1 MSTLKRLLGKIGSV
15 LFAAAVMAGPS
26 GAASGLE
33 LLDPSG
39 AKAGGAPR
47 SILPGGC
54 VVVPPR
60 DGRPEGQC
68 PLEHTDVRVEV
79 SGFVA
84 RVTLTQRFGNP
95 YSEPIEAVYTFPM
108 SDRAA
113 VDTML
118 MKVGNRVIR
127 GNIKE
132 REEAQRIYQQAR
144 DAGKTASLLD
154 QERPNIFTQSVAN
167 ILPGDAIEITI
178 SYVEYL
184 KYEEGEYEFSFPM
197 VVGPRYIP
205 GNAPGGPRP
214 AAADGGLGAKAG
226 PESTDQ
232 VPDAGRVNAPITPEG
247 TRAGHDIS
255 LTVKVDAGL
264 PLQEIHSELHEVDVQ
279 TNGSVATVSLKNNKE
294 IPNRDFILK
303 YKVAGQNIG
312 DAVLSHAG
320 AKGGFFS
327 VVLHPPAR
335 VTAQQATP
343 KEMIFV
349 IDCSGSMS
357 GFPIETAKATMKRCI
372 EGMNPNDT
380 FNLVTFAGGLGYCFD
395 KVVPNTP
402 QNIKKALEYLS
413 NLEGGGGTEM
423 MPAIQAAL
431 GGPHDPERLR
441 VVCMMTDAYIGNDF
455 EILDA
460 IQKNAKDTR
469 VFSFGIGNSVNR
481 FLIDGMAR
489 AGRGEAEVVSLE
501 SDGDAAATRFHERI
515 QSPVLT
521 DISIDF
527 GGLNV
532 SEVFPDPELIP
543 DLFSAKPVVLT
554 GRYAGSGGGT
564 ITVRGE
570 TAEGAF
576 ERKIDVNLPASQP
589 EHDVLAPLW
598 ARKRIDWLMEQDW
611 LGIQRGNPNRDVKGD
626 ITKLGLEFGL
636 MTQYTSFVA
645 VEEKVVTEGGKPKTV
660 EVPVEM
666 PDGVSY
672 EGIFGK
678 EAEML
683 AYAGAQ
689 VSLGATASAM
699 PMSAP
704 PMPQMRQKSVNR
716 AARVQLESLSEDAAP
731 APATSA
737 PAETAPM
744 PKPAD
749 APSKTEGDAAASKKL
764 DSRLVGLAAKLVN
777 GGYIQGN
784 VKVVNGQLKVTV
796 YLTDFSEAAIKAVKN
811 AGAQVVA
818 ERRSGKALL
827 VTVRVEDLEKLAAIA
842 AVKRI
847 EPAG

>member
-1 MSTLKRLLGKIGSV
+1 MSTLKRLLGKVGSV
-15 LFAAAVMAGPS
+15 LFAAAVLAGAPP
-26 GAASGLE
+26 AASGLE
-33 LLDPSG
+33 LVDPSG
-39 AKAGGAPR
+39 AKVGGVPR
-47 SILPGGC
+47 GILPGGC
-54 VVVPPR
+54 VVVPPK

-68 PLEHTDVRVEV
+68 PLEHTDVRAEV

-132 REEAQRIYQQAR
+132 REEAQKIYQQAR

-167 ILPGDAIEITI
+167 ILPGENIEITV

-205 GNAPGGPRP
+205 GNTDTARP
-214 AAADGGLGAKAG
+214 APVDGGLGKKAG

-255 LTVKVDAGL
+255 LSVKVDAGL

-423 MPAIQAAL
+423 MPAINAAL

-455 EILDA
+455 QILDA

-501 SDGDAAATRFHERI
+501 SDG
-515 QSPVLT
+515 
-521 DISIDF
+521 
-527 GGLNV
+527 
-532 SEVFPDPELIP
+532 
-543 DLFSAKPVVLT
+543 
-554 GRYAGSGGGT
+554 
-564 ITVRGE
+564 
-570 TAEGAF
+570 
-576 ERKIDVNLPASQP
+576 
-589 EHDVLAPLW
+589 
-598 ARKRIDWLMEQDW
+598 
-611 LGIQRGNPNRDVKGD
+611 
-626 ITKLGLEFGL
+626 
-636 MTQYTSFVA
+636 
-645 VEEKVVTEGGKPKTV
+645 
-660 EVPVEM
+660 
-666 PDGVSY
+666 
-672 EGIFGK
+672 
-678 EAEML
+678 
-683 AYAGAQ
+683 
-689 VSLGATASAM
+689 
-699 PMSAP
+699 
-704 PMPQMRQKSVNR
+704 
-716 AARVQLESLSEDAAP
+716 
-731 APATSA
+731 
-737 PAETAPM
+737 
-744 PKPAD
+744 
-749 APSKTEGDAAASKKL
+749 
-764 DSRLVGLAAKLVN
+764 
-777 GGYIQGN
+777 
-784 VKVVNGQLKVTV
+784 
-796 YLTDFSEAAIKAVKN
+796 
-811 AGAQVVA
+811 
-818 ERRSGKALL
+818 
-827 VTVRVEDLEKLAAIA
+827 
-842 AVKRI
+842 
-847 EPAG
+847 

>member
-1 MSTLKRLLGKIGSV
+1 MSTLKRLLGKFGAA
-15 LFAAAVMAGPS
+15 LFAAAMLAPGPM
-26 GAASGLE
+26 ASGLE
-33 LLDPSG
+33 
-39 AKAGGAPR
+39 AAPPLPGR
-47 SILPGGC
+47 EREILPGGC
-54 VVVPPR
+54 IIVPPK
-60 DGRPEGQC
+60 DGRPGGEC
-68 PLEHTDVRVEV
+68 PLEHTDVKAEV
-79 SGFVA
+79 SGFIA

-95 YSEPIEAVYTFPM
+95 FTEPIEAVYTFPM

-167 ILPGDAIEITI
+167 ILPGNTIEITI

-184 KYEEGEYEFSFPM
+184 KYEDGEYEFSFPM
-197 VVGPRYIP
+197 VVGPRYVP
-205 GNAPGGPRP
+205 GNVTAPNTDPR
-214 AAADGGLGAKAG
+214 KAG
-226 PESTDQ
+226 PNATDQ
-232 VPDAGRVNAPITPEG
+232 VPDAGRINPPITPEG

-255 LTVKVDAGL
+255 LSVKVDAGL
-264 PLQEIHSELHEVDVQ
+264 PLQDIQSVLHEVDVQ
-279 TNGSVATVSLKNNKE
+279 SNGNIAEVSLKNRSE
-294 IPNRDFILK
+294 IPNRDFVLK
-303 YKVAGQNIG
+303 YKVAGQDIG

-320 AKGGFFS
+320 AKGGFFTL
-327 VVLHPPAR
+327 VLQPPAR
-335 VTAQQATP
+335 VTPQQATP

-357 GFPIETAKATMKRCI
+357 GFPIEKAKKTMKLCI

-402 QNIKKALEYLS
+402 ANQTKALEYLA

-423 MPAIQAAL
+423 MPAINAAL

-441 VVCMMTDAYIGNDF
+441 VVCMMTDGYIGNDM

-469 VFSFGIGNSVNR
+469 VFSFGIGNGVNR

-489 AGRGEAEVVSLE
+489 EGRGEAEVVSLE
-501 SDGDAAATRFHERI
+501 SDGDAAAKRFHERI

-521 DISIDF
+521 DISVDF

-532 SEVFPDPELIP
+532 SEVFPDPAAIP
-543 DLFSAKPVVLT
+543 DLFSAKPLVLT
-554 GRYAGSGGGT
+554 GRYSGSGNGA

-570 TAEGAF
+570 TAGGPF
-576 ERKIDVNLPASQP
+576 ERTIDVNLPATEP
-589 EHDVLAPLW
+589 DHDVLAPLW

-611 LGIQRGNPNRDVKGD
+611 LGIQRGNANKDVKGD

-636 MTQYTSFVA
+636 VTQFTSFVA

-678 EAEML
+678 EREQL
-683 AYAGAQ
+683 AALGYAGVAFNG
-689 VSLGATASAM
+689 VASTA
-699 PMSAP
+699 P
-704 PMPQMRQKSVNR
+704 
-716 AARVQLESLSEDAAP
+716 AAP
-731 APATSA
+731 APILRQRLESA
-737 PAETAPM
+737 SRAMKAADAISGEARPAEAAAAPTPVM
-744 PKPAD
+744 
-749 APSKTEGDAAASKKL
+749 TEEAKAAASPKL
-764 DSRLVGLAAKLVN
+764 DSKLVGLAGKLVN
-777 GGYIQGN
+777 GNYSQGN
-784 VKVVNGQLKVTV
+784 VKVLNGVIKVNV
-796 YLTDFSEAAIKAVKN
+796 YLSDMSDAAIKAVKD
-811 AGAQVVA
+811 AGGKVVA
-818 ERRSGKALL
+818 ERRSGKMLL
-827 VTVRVEDLEKLAAIA
+827 VSIRVQDLAKLAEVE
-842 AVKRI
+842 AVVRI
-847 EPAG
+847 EPSGS